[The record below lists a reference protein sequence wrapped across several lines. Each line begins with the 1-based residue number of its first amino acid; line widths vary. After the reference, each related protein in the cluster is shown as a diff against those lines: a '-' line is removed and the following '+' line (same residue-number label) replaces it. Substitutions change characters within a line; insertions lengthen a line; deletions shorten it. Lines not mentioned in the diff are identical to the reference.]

1 MGQIQPTS
9 VFQAKFQSKLVF
21 PFASRD
27 SIRCHQNIYYNI
39 IIYLAYTYN
48 IFFYKYNPCLYL
60 NSKMQ
65 SQFLSK
71 IPLGPFSAGNMTTAL
86 IYTGYVVIVWP
97 HCLASS
103 SSLPFLFFGSSW
115 FFCLVFLRSY
125 TYNFCLFLVFTFLLL
140 IYFFSFYLLYVV
152 MLPPSHMVWKK
163 TACKSGSLDKRGL
176 PFGLET
182 YFILALLPNAN

>member
-1 MGQIQPTS
+1 MGQIQPTR

-48 IFFYKYNPCLYL
+48 IFFYKYSPCLYL

-103 SSLPFLFFGSSW
+103 SSLPISLLRVQLIFLSCFSSLLHLQFLFVSCFHFSSAYLFLFFLFTLCCYAAS
-115 FFCLVFLRSY
+115 F
-125 TYNFCLFLVFTFLLL
+125 TY
-140 IYFFSFYLLYVV
+140 
-152 MLPPSHMVWKK
+152 
-163 TACKSGSLDKRGL
+163 GL
-176 PFGLET
+176 KEDSM
-182 YFILALLPNAN
+182 